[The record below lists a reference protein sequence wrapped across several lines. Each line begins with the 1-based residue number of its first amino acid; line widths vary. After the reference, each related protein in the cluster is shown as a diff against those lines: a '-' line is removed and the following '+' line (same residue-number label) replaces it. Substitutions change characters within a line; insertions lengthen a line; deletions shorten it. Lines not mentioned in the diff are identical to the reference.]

1 MSESKENQVPKESN
15 FLHRYYNIFFIILFI
30 ISLLSFSIIY
40 FFHTNNVEKRFDNA
54 LKSYEQSLSN
64 IFNNLSIETNNYTN
78 ESIVPN
84 ISSSCTRDRISIN
97 NNNIMNMS
105 ERDSFDELE
114 KSFEIGLD
122 LLKASLSEIMKN
134 SNDVLTFW
142 FAFLS
147 VIMVV
152 FTFAGILINN
162 NVLEQSKYQLTILKK
177 EIDIKKDE
185 IEKEFN
191 NFKKEQFVK
200 IDDDIKIKLQ
210 NIKAEVLD
218 YVTSIKNEYNKEFEA
233 QSKKLNDDV
242 ANILEDNKTIVEKEH
257 NDLIQRLKSKS
268 NELEK
273 KYNDAIENISLKSD
287 YEYNKYIR
295 ISQLFNLGEDS
306 GRNKDYD
313 SVIKYNLE
321 IIALYGDINDVK
333 DKNHIN
339 NYAGALYNIGTA
351 KYELKIYDE
360 SIEYLNKAIELNPYD
375 SKAYNN
381 LGLAYYA
388 IKEYD
393 KSLNYFNYSLS
404 LNNKD
409 SKTYNNRGTCKE
421 KLKDY
426 KGAIEDYNEAIK
438 LNPNLSE
445 AYNNRGNT
453 QRILNNINSSI
464 RDFDKAI
471 ELNPNNSEAYNNRGL
486 VKKQLKDYE
495 GALKDYNE
503 AIKLNPNKAEFYNNK
518 GVLIKDLNKLND
530 ALSDFDKAIEL
541 NPNYSEAY
549 FNRYIAKSLLLTKIV
564 DKNSEEYKKAF
575 DDAYNDLY
583 TAYNLAD
590 EQLKVMIKNQVINM
604 AILGN
609 EVAIKFCYD
618 NGWEI
623 KI

>member
-1 MSESKENQVPKESN
+1 MSKQKGSKLLNLSK
-15 FLHRYYNIFFIILFI
+15 FLHRYYNLFFIILFI
-30 ISLLSFSIIY
+30 ISLFSFAFIY
-40 FFHTNNVEKRFDNA
+40 FYHTNNVEKRFDKA

-64 IFNNLSIETNNYTN
+64 IFNNLSMKTNNYTN

-84 ISSSCTRDRISIN
+84 TSSSCTRERISIN

-105 ERDSFDELE
+105 EGDGFDELK
-114 KSFEIGLD
+114 KSFEIGFD

-162 NVLEQSKYQLTILKK
+162 NVLEQSKIQLKFV
-177 EIDIKKDE
+177 
-185 IEKEFN
+185 EKEADQSIN
-191 NFKKEQFVK
+191 NIVEKTK
-200 IDDDIKIKLQ
+200 IEIQKIIDENNIHIQIFRLFSLSEKSINSKDYNLSIYYNNEIIKLYNNYINVDD
-210 NIKAEVLD
+210 NIK
-218 YVTSIKNEYNKEFEA
+218 YKKNYSGAYYNIGLAKYYLKEYNKAIQDF
-233 QSKKLNDDV
+233 
-242 ANILEDNKTIVEKEH
+242 NKSI
-257 NDLIQRLKSKS
+257 
-268 NELEK
+268 ELDPNFSDA
-273 KYNDAIENISLKSD
+273 YNNMGLS
-287 YEYNKYIR
+287 Y
-295 ISQLFNLGEDS
+295 
-306 GRNKDYD
+306 
-313 SVIKYNLE
+313 
-321 IIALYGDINDVK
+321 
-333 DKNHIN
+333 
-339 NYAGALYNIGTA
+339 
-351 KYELKIYDE
+351 YELKQYSQSLMYFD
-360 SIEYLNKAIELNPYD
+360 KAIQ
-375 SKAYNN
+375 
-381 LGLAYYA
+381 
-388 IKEYD
+388 
-393 KSLNYFNYSLS
+393 
-404 LNNKD
+404 LNNQN
-409 SKTYNNRGTCKE
+409 SMIYVNRGVSKQQ
-421 KLKDY
+421 LKDY
-426 KGAIEDYNEAIK
+426 KGALEDYNEAIK

-549 FNRYIAKSLLLTKIV
+549 SNRGLLKLQIGMLDNVIEDFNKAIEFNPNYSEAYFNRYISKSLLLAKIV
-564 DKNSEEYKKAF
+564 NKNSEEYKKAF
-575 DDAYNDLY
+575 DDAYNDLD
-583 TAYNLAD
+583 TAYSLAD
-590 EQLKVMIKNQVINM
+590 GQLRAMIKNQVINM